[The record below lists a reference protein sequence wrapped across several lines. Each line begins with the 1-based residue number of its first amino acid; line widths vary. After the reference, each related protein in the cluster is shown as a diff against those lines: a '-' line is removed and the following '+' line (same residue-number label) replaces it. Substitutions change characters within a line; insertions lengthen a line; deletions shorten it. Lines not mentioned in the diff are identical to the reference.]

1 MTTPTA
7 RYPSLD
13 AGVQSTTLLLLA
25 VHGRIPSFDAAV
37 FAGNG
42 RTGGTGATDRWGTY
56 AAAVT
61 RWELLLGRSVPQ
73 PTQPGRHG
81 SPVLAPAF
89 VEWLMGLPSGWVSGL
104 GLPRTAAHGCSA
116 TASSS
121 NRPLSRCGCC
131 YARTTG
137 R

>member
-1 MTTPTA
+1 MNRWKGDPCIGGGEFGA
-7 RYPSLD
+7 DDFQQSADPVGALFGADGPVGGFEVDVDD
-13 AGVQSTTLLLLA
+13 AG
-25 VHGRIPSFDAAV
+25 
-37 FAGNG
+37 
-42 RTGGTGATDRWGTY
+42 
-56 AAAVT
+56 AAAVA
-61 RWELLLGRSVPQ
+61 RWELLLGRPVPE